1 MITLEATM
9 LTTFGTNEGQRF
21 RQIMMA
27 SSGGVISMFIV
38 GMAIYMIVNGTKKLK
53 ENNNGK

>member
-1 MITLEATM
+1 M

-38 GMAIYMIVNGTKKLK
+38 GMAIFMIVNGTKKLK